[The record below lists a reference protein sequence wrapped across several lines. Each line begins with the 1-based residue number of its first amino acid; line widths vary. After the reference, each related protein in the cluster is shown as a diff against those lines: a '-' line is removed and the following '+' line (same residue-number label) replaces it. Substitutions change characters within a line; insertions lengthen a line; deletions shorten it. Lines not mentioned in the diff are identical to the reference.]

1 MPDWNLLVR
10 EQLKGD
16 VGLTQHDEIVAELAG
31 DLEDRYDELRAE
43 GAAESEAIEGALSEV
58 TDWSALARR
67 IRHAKR
73 NPSAMN
79 ERTRQLWLPGL
90 ASLTAANLLLML
102 LSSMSLRPREVAEL
116 SSAWFP
122 GLALMTAYL
131 PCLVAQPFVSA
142 LGAWLSFRAGGG
154 PANWIGAGLFPSI
167 VMLACWCIFIPAT
180 AAIERNTRVIQ
191 RPIYVV
197 LGGLVWVAPAMMGLL
212 LGSLPFLVIGNLR
225 SSSAMSPRSTRP

>member
-31 DLEDRYDELRAE
+31 HLEDRYDELRAE

-79 ERTRQLWLPGL
+79 ERTPQLWLPGL

-102 LSSMSLRPREVAEL
+102 LSYMSLRPREVAEL

-122 GLALMTAYL
+122 GLALICLASWRSPLSARWGRGSRSEPGEGQLTGSARACFRRSSCSPAGAYSF
-131 PCLVAQPFVSA
+131 PRQQ
-142 LGAWLSFRAGGG
+142 LSR
-154 PANWIGAGLFPSI
+154 
-167 VMLACWCIFIPAT
+167 
-180 AAIERNTRVIQ
+180 ETRV
-191 RPIYVV
+191 
-197 LGGLVWVAPAMMGLL
+197 
-212 LGSLPFLVIGNLR
+212 
-225 SSSAMSPRSTRP
+225 